1 MNNSLYII
9 ILFLTFSC
17 KNEKS
22 NEFYTISIPKHYTLK
37 SSKQEIIKNDVLY
50 IDEERY
56 SGYIYEMFP
65 NSNDTLSIQSYFNG
79 KLSGVLKKWYTVNQ
93 LKEER
98 YYFEGKKNGKQIA
111 YWENGNKKFEFTAKN
126 DAYEGELKEW
136 SFDGKL
142 SHLGNFV
149 KGQEEGIQKL
159 WYDTGKIRANYVIK
173 NGKRYGLLGT
183 KNCKNVSTDSL
194 FTIN

>member
-1 MNNSLYII
+1 M
-9 ILFLTFSC
+9 LFLAFSC

-22 NEFYTISIPKHYTLK
+22 SEFYSISIPKNYTLK

-50 IDEERY
+50 IDEKKY

-65 NSNDTLSIQSYFNG
+65 NSKDTLFIESYFNG

-98 YYFEGKKNGKQIA
+98 FYFEGKKNGKQIA
-111 YWENGNKKFEFTAKN
+111 YWENGNKKFEFTAKD

-183 KNCKNVSTDSL
+183 KNCKNVSTDNL
-194 FTIN
+194 FTIK